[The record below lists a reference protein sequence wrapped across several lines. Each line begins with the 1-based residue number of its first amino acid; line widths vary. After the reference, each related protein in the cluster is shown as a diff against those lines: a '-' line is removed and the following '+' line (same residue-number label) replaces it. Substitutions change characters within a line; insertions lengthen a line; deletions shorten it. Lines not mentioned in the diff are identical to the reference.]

1 MKKLLFLLFFLPIF
15 GLGQTYKINN
25 NHVSINDSGVMTS
38 TIVYGKSTFKDAT
51 AIISGGTNVIV
62 SNVGL
67 NLFNKTGANYIAW
80 SGDTAILMVAGLYI
94 VDYSLFGTGAN
105 GADWELKRANKR
117 GATITYGDAVC
128 DFSTNGASN
137 YDGGT
142 LTAFITGGQ
151 VGDRVWLVL
160 SRIGGTG
167 NFTART
173 GRFMIRKL

>member
-1 MKKLLFLLFFLPIF
+1 MKKLVFLLFFIPTLC
-15 GLGQTYKINN
+15 LGQTYKINN

-80 SGDTAILMVAGLYI
+80 SGDTAILMVEGLYI

-142 LTAFITGGQ
+142 LTAFITRGQ

-167 NFTART
+167 DFTART